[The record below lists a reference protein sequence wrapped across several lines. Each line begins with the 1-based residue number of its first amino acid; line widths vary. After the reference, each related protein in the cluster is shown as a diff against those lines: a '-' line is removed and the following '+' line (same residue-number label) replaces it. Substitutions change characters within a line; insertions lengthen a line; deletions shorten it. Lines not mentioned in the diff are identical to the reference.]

1 MVSIGACQKATAVR
15 LELSTNVS
23 CDRTQGVQIFAG
35 KPGTVDGNAP
45 VAEDVRCTNG
55 ALGTIVAQP
64 PEDKTATAAFRVV
77 LGVTRPASQCTEADG
92 LAGCIQQRRVLRYIE
107 GETLFLPIVMYE
119 RCIGVVCDPS
129 STCASNGLCVSA
141 TITDSAACV
150 PPRVCLPPGDP
161 GTPAVPGTPTEAG
174 ADGTLID
181 GTADGTSPGDG
192 SADVASDNSTFDTGT
207 DAGADTGKD
216 SGADTST
223 DAPKDAP
230 SDSKKDVGD
239 VPGSGEVV
247 CGASTCVTD
256 EACCTGKLGGWFPLL
271 RRIGQIMLAR
281 GITRG
286 PARLRSIV
294 GLPAGPHVLPR
305 QQPGPAVPRA
315 GRRVPNRVD
324 GLPQQC
330 RLRGLPVRYPAGH
343 RTRGRVAVLQP
354 TAVALGGHAHRPWS
368 RFRA

>member
-1 MVSIGACQKATAVR
+1 VSIGACQKATAVR

-256 EACCTGKLGGWFPLL
+256 EACCTGKLGGGFPYCVES
-271 RRIGQIMLAR
+271 GKSCS
-281 GITRG
+281 
-286 PARLRSIV
+286 PAAS
-294 GLPAGPHVLPR
+294 H
-305 QQPGPAVPRA
+305 A
-315 GRRVPNRVD
+315 GRLDCDQSSDCPPGRMCCLVNNLDLQCLAQGVACPTESTACRSNADCVGSLCDTLRVIGRVD
-324 GLPQQC
+324 VLLCSNPLP
-330 RLRGLPVRYPAGH
+330 
-343 RTRGRVAVLQP
+343 
-354 TAVALGGHAHRPWS
+354 
-368 RFRA
+368 